1 MQMFQNNKMI
11 NNKLSATSARF
22 AGWVTRREGR
32 KFLQLSDKFPQSSVP
47 PDKGGRDDWASLYI
61 HIPFCRTLCPF
72 CCFNRYLLDETKAR
86 RYFANLKKEVELYIE
101 RGFRFSDFY
110 FGGGTPTVLMDEL
123 LGFIDF
129 LKQNFKVRQISM
141 ETTQREINSEMI
153 SALKKTG
160 INRLSIGVQT
170 FDNDLL
176 RAMGRLVGSGE
187 EAIEKLKM
195 AQGQFDTVNA
205 DFIFNFPTQTV
216 EQFEKDVVT
225 FKTLGLDQATFYPL
239 MPSPHKKSRLE
250 RRFHKINT
258 SREKEF
264 YDVILREL
272 YQGGYEASTAWCFS
286 RGDRLI
292 DEYIIDY
299 DDYVG
304 VGAGSVGFLNGDFFV
319 NTFSLEKYDELIS
332 GGKLPIVSWRRLTER
347 EHLRYYV
354 LTKLFGM
361 SLNPEKFRQRF
372 DADVNQ
378 KLRLELAFCRLFGL
392 VKDNNQI
399 QVTPRG
405 MYTVCVMQKEFF
417 AALNTLR
424 ERYIDEQI

>member
-1 MQMFQNNKMI
+1 MTNNRVSI
-11 NNKLSATSARF
+11 TSARF

-32 KFLQLSDKFPQSSVP
+32 KFLQLSDNYPQPSVP
-47 PDKGGRDDWASLYI
+47 QGKAGRDDWASLYI

-72 CCFNRYLLDETKAR
+72 CCFNRYLLDEVQAR
-86 RYFANLKKEVELYIE
+86 RYFVSLKKEVELYAE

-123 LGFIDF
+123 LGFLDF
-129 LKQNFKVRQISM
+129 LKKNFNVRQISM
-141 ETTQREINSEMI
+141 ETTHREITPEVI
-153 SALKKTG
+153 VALKKAG
-160 INRLSIGVQT
+160 VNRLSIGVQSL
-170 FDNDLL
+170 DNDLL
-176 RAMGRLVGSGE
+176 KAMGRLVGSGE
-187 EAIEKLKM
+187 EAVEKLKM

-205 DFIFNFPTQTV
+205 DFIFNFPTQTIA
-216 EQFEKDVVT
+216 QFEKDVVT
-225 FKTLGLDQATFYPL
+225 FKELKLDQATFYPL

-250 RRFHKINT
+250 RRFQKVDT
-258 SREKEF
+258 SREKVF

-272 YQGGYEASTAWCFS
+272 YEGGYKASTAWCFS

-319 NTFSLEKYDELIS
+319 NTFSLQKYDELIS
-332 GGKLPIVSWRRLTER
+332 GGKLPIVSWRKLSER
-347 EHLRYYV
+347 EHLRYYM

-361 SLNPEKFRQRF
+361 ALDPEKFRAIF
-372 DADVNQ
+372 GADING
-378 KLRLELAFCRLFGL
+378 KLFWELAFFRLCGL
-392 VKDNNQI
+392 VKDNKQI
-399 QVTPRG
+399 EVTPQG
-405 MYTVCVMQKEFF
+405 MYSMCVMQKEFF

-424 ERYIDEQI
+424 ERYIEEQI

>member
-1 MQMFQNNKMI
+1 MTNY
-11 NNKLSATSARF
+11 KLSIPTARF

-32 KFLQLSDKFPQSSVP
+32 KFLQLQDNPPEPQVPSDKA
-47 PDKGGRDDWASLYI
+47 GRDDWASLYV

-72 CCFNRYLLDETKAR
+72 CCFNRYLFDEVKAR
-86 RYFANLKKEVELYIE
+86 RYFANLKKEVEFYIE
-101 RGFRFSDFY
+101 HGFRFSDFY

-123 LGFIDF
+123 QGFIDF
-129 LKQNFKVRQISM
+129 LKKNFNVRQISM
-141 ETTQREINSEMI
+141 ETTHREINPEVI
-153 SALKKTG
+153 GALKKAG
-160 INRLSIGVQT
+160 INRLSIGVQS

-176 RAMGRLVGSGE
+176 KAMGRLVGSAE
-187 EAIEKLKM
+187 EAKEKLKM
-195 AQGQFDTVNA
+195 VRGQFDTVNV

-216 EQFEKDVVT
+216 AQFEKDVAA
-225 FKTLGLDQATFYPL
+225 FKELGLDQATFYPL

-250 RRFHKINT
+250 RRFHEVDT

-264 YDVILREL
+264 YDVILREV
-272 YQGGYEASTAWCFS
+272 YQGGYKASTAWCFS

-332 GGKLPIVSWRRLTER
+332 SGKLPIVSGRRLSER
-347 EHLRYYV
+347 EHLRYYM

-361 SLNPEKFRQRF
+361 SLDPEKFRQRF
-372 DADVNQ
+372 NDDVNH
-378 KLRLELAFCRLFGL
+378 KLRWEMAFFRILGL
-392 VKDNNQI
+392 VRDEKQI
-399 QVTPRG
+399 EVTPKG
-405 MYTVCVMQKEFF
+405 MYTMCVMQKEFF

-424 ERYIDEQI
+424 EHYIEEQI

>member
-1 MQMFQNNKMI
+1 MTNDYLSI
-11 NNKLSATSARF
+11 NTARF

-32 KFLQLSDKFPQSSVP
+32 KFLQLSDKFPQPSVP
-47 PDKGGRDDWASLYI
+47 PDKAGRDDWASLYI

-72 CCFNRYLLDETKAR
+72 CCFNRYLLDEVKAR

-123 LGFIDF
+123 LELIDF
-129 LKQNFKVRQISM
+129 LKQHFKVRQISM
-141 ETTQREINSEMI
+141 ETTQHEINPEMI
-153 SALKKTG
+153 SALKKAG
-160 INRLSIGVQT
+160 VNRLSIGVQS

-176 RAMGRLVGSGE
+176 RAMGRLEGSSE
-187 EAIEKLKM
+187 EVIEKLKM

-205 DFIFNFPTQTV
+205 DFIFNFPTQTIA
-216 EQFEKDVVT
+216 QFEKDVAT

-250 RRFHKINT
+250 RRFHKIDT

-272 YQGGYEASTAWCFS
+272 YQGGYKASTAWCFS

-292 DEYIIDY
+292 DEYIINY

-304 VGAGSVGFLNGDFFV
+304 VGAGSVGFLNGDFLV

-332 GGKLPIVSWRRLTER
+332 GGKLPIVSWRRLSER
-347 EHLRYYV
+347 EHFRYYM
-354 LTKLFGM
+354 LTNLFGM
-361 SLNPEKFRQRF
+361 SLDPEKFRHRF
-372 DADVNQ
+372 NADVHQ
-378 KLRLELAFCRLFGL
+378 KLRLELAFFRMFGL
-392 VKDNNQI
+392 VRANKLVE
-399 QVTPRG
+399 VTPKG
-405 MYTVCVMQKEFF
+405 MYTMCVMQKEFF

-424 ERYIDEQI
+424 ERYIDAQI

>member
-1 MQMFQNNKMI
+1 MTNNRVSI
-11 NNKLSATSARF
+11 TSARF

-32 KFLQLSDKFPQSSVP
+32 KFLQLSDNYPQPSVP
-47 PDKGGRDDWASLYI
+47 QGKAGRDDWASLYI

-72 CCFNRYLLDETKAR
+72 CCFNRYLLDEVQAR
-86 RYFANLKKEVELYIE
+86 RYFVSLKKEVELYAE

-123 LGFIDF
+123 LGFLDF
-129 LKQNFKVRQISM
+129 LKKNFNVRQISM
-141 ETTQREINSEMI
+141 ETTHREITPEVI
-153 SALKKTG
+153 VALKKAG
-160 INRLSIGVQT
+160 VNRLSIGLQSL
-170 FDNDLL
+170 DNDLL
-176 RAMGRLVGSGE
+176 KAMGRLVGSGE
-187 EAIEKLKM
+187 EAVEKLKM

-205 DFIFNFPTQTV
+205 DFIFNFPTQTIA
-216 EQFEKDVVT
+216 QFEKDVVT
-225 FKTLGLDQATFYPL
+225 FKELKLDQATFYPL

-250 RRFHKINT
+250 RRFQKVDT
-258 SREKEF
+258 SREKVF

-272 YQGGYEASTAWCFS
+272 YEGGYKASTAWCFS

-319 NTFSLEKYDELIS
+319 NTFSLQKYDELIS
-332 GGKLPIVSWRRLTER
+332 GGKLPIVSWRKLSER
-347 EHLRYYV
+347 EHLRYYM

-361 SLNPEKFRQRF
+361 ALDPEKFRARF
-372 DADVNQ
+372 GADING
-378 KLRLELAFCRLFGL
+378 KLFWELAFFRLCGL
-392 VKDNNQI
+392 VKDNKQI
-399 QVTPRG
+399 EVTPQG
-405 MYTVCVMQKEFF
+405 MYSMCVMQKEFF

-424 ERYIDEQI
+424 ERYIEEQI